1 MIYVIKFIY
10 QWVLPPAC
18 FVVLLVWLAWRLA
31 RKSKGLSAAA
41 GLLAALLYAAS
52 IQPVSEALLR
62 PLEYR
67 YPLSSSGAAGDSIV
81 LLGGG
86 SYADV
91 PLPEG
96 WQGQVEDAAAQRII
110 GAYVLH
116 RRTGWPVVVS
126 GGEVFRGDG
135 QEAVVMQKIL
145 ISLGMAPERI
155 LLEGR
160 SLNTTENAVFSA
172 EILKERGLRRP
183 LMVTSAFHMP
193 RSMEEF
199 SKAGVSVMPYPVG
212 YYVSRSPYWNALS
225 WVPSASAMRGTA
237 IALKEYLGLAAL
249 RLRRDQNL

>member
-18 FVVLLVWLAWRLA
+18 FVVLLVWLAWRLT

-41 GLLAALLYAAS
+41 GFLAALLYAAS

-91 PLPEG
+91 PTPEG
-96 WQGQVEDAAAQRII
+96 WQGQVGDAAAQRII

-126 GGEVFRGDG
+126 GGEVYRGDG
-135 QEAVVMQKIL
+135 QEAVIMQKIL
-145 ISLGMAPERI
+145 ISLGMAPESI
-155 LLEGR
+155 LVEGR
-160 SLNTTENAVFSA
+160 SLNTTENALFSA
-172 EILKERGLRRP
+172 KILKKRGLRRP
-183 LMVTSAFHMP
+183 LLVTSAFHMP
-193 RSMEEF
+193 RSVDEF
-199 SKAGVSVMPYPVG
+199 SKAGVAVTPYPVG
-212 YYVSRSPYWNALS
+212 YYTTRGSYWHALS
-225 WVPSASAMRGTA
+225 WVPSAAAMRGTA
-237 IALKEYLGLAAL
+237 IALKEYLGMAAL
-249 RLRRDQNL
+249 RVRQD